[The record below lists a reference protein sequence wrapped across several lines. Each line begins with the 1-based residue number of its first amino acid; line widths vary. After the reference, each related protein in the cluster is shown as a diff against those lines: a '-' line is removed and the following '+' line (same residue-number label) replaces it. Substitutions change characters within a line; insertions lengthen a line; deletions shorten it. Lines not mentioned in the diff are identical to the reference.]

1 LRGTK
6 ITNPLGDSKLTP
18 EGEKNLMR
26 KYVRRALDALQTVP
40 EKEQVFTLD
49 GAL

>member
-1 LRGTK
+1 MRGTK

-26 KYVRRALDALQTVP
+26 KYVERALDVLQTDP
-40 EKEQVFTLD
+40 EKDQVFTLD
-49 GAL
+49 GTL